1 MMHNEQPREG
11 DLAVIPQPPAP
22 RTILLTGLAIGL
34 GVLAAALALPA
45 WLPGLSASLLGA
57 EPKAY
62 WYLSRASGLVA
73 FGLVWFSMA
82 WGLLL
87 TSRAARRWPGVAS
100 AGDLHQHASLLG
112 LGFGFFH
119 GLILLGDRFAN
130 YSLAQILVPFAASA
144 HKPLW
149 VGIGQLCFY
158 LFALVTFSFYIRPWL
173 GNGMWRAI
181 HLLSFAVYLMALA
194 HGVMSGTDT
203 SSPWIQAGYWASAG
217 TLLFLTIYRVLVARL
232 SPARPE
238 RRPVAT

>member
-1 MMHNEQPREG
+1 MVSERSRDG
-11 DLAVIPQPPAP
+11 DIAVLPQPPAL
-22 RTILLTGLAIGL
+22 RIILLVGVAIGV

-100 AGDLHQHASLLG
+100 AGDFHQHVSLLG
-112 LGFGFFH
+112 LGFGLFH
-119 GLILLGDRFAN
+119 GMILLGDRFAS
-130 YSLAQILVPFAASA
+130 YSLAQLLLPFAATA

-149 VGIGQLCFY
+149 VGLGQLSFY
-158 LFALVTFSFYIRPWL
+158 LLGLITLSFYVRSWL
-173 GNGMWRAI
+173 GNRSWRAV
-181 HLLSFAVYLMALA
+181 HLLSYAVYLMALI
-194 HGVMSGTDT
+194 HGVMSGTD
-203 SSPWIQAGYWASAG
+203 SASAWIQAAYWASAG
-217 TLLFLTIYRVLVARL
+217 SLLFLTIYRVLATRL
-232 SPARPE
+232 APARPE
-238 RRPVAT
+238 RQPLAT